1 MKHND
6 TTPRLFE
13 SSEPNCR
20 QSFSSFH
27 KLELHLGVG
36 SHDICPSSNVY
47 DTIRKDWAIPFSNVH
62 EKGVS
67 SKPSKLLDG
76 SPHLTMG
83 WALQK
88 THGSDSSQFSS
99 KVKEYLATKFEI
111 GEQQTGQKAD
121 PQQVSVDMR
130 NARDT
135 NNKRKVFKTRMG
147 LKNADKGLFLRLT
160 AAKRRHRRRRNS

>member
-1 MKHND
+1 M
-6 TTPRLFE
+6 
-13 SSEPNCR
+13 
-20 QSFSSFH
+20 
-27 KLELHLGVG
+27 
-36 SHDICPSSNVY
+36 Y

-83 WALQK
+83 WAFQK